1 MESPLLVPRAVWMG
15 WRREVQEFEPGCDQM
30 SRAGNLSAVKRPE
43 AAAGV
48 GLLPEMGSCGKP
60 GSDLVLCSACTS
72 YSAGCAGAVPALLAG
87 GGCLLLPTAHGNNR
101 PLPRSPAALFLSA
114 DQLSKPLRAAPWCSD
129 RRVCIPWPSGI
140 HTSAQHLPI
149 EVIIKLGKKAGSV
162 AWFANIYTE
171 AGLAWQPE
179 PK

>member
-1 MESPLLVPRAVWMG
+1 MSLAVV
-15 WRREVQEFEPGCDQM
+15 RCPGQ
-30 SRAGNLSAVKRPE
+30 GPE

-48 GLLPEMGSCGKP
+48 GLLTEMGYCGKV
-60 GSDLVLCSACTS
+60 GSELVLCGAFAS

-87 GGCLLLPTAHGNNR
+87 GGCPLLPTAPGNNR

-114 DQLSKPLRAAPWCSD
+114 DRLSKPLRAAPWCSD
-129 RRVCIPWPSGI
+129 RRVCVPWPSGI

-149 EVIIKLGKKAGSV
+149 EVIIKLGKAGSV
-162 AWFANIYTE
+162 AWFANIYAE
-171 AGLAWQPE
+171 AGLARQPE